1 MRARTDQK
9 MPTEDSGSAYS
20 GSAYSGSGDPRRTI
34 ELLWG
39 VERRRRG
46 PRPSLSGE
54 QIVTSAIGLAD
65 RDGLGGLSMRRL
77 AEELGITA
85 MSLYG
90 YVPSKAELLDVMADR
105 AYGEITVTGSPGSPW
120 RIRLAELARQ
130 HFALLLAHPWLLQI
144 SASRPLLGPNLTAL
158 YDAELAAVDGLGLTD
173 IDMDLVVS
181 LLDDYVR
188 GAARGSA
195 EAAEAQARTGITD
208 QQWWETYGPLLAE
221 VLDPARYPTAVRV
234 GSAAGAEYGAA
245 HDPARSFGFG
255 LQRLIDGIET
265 FITTKSG

>member
-1 MRARTDQK
+1 
-9 MPTEDSGSAYS
+9 MPSE
-20 GSAYSGSGDPRRTI
+20 YSGSGDPRRTI

-39 VERRRRG
+39 VHRRRRG

-54 QIVTSAIGLAD
+54 QIVAKAIELAD

-77 AEELGITA
+77 ADELGITA

-105 AYGEITVTGSPGSPW
+105 AYGEIAFPGDTATTW
-120 RIRLAELARQ
+120 QTRLTALAQQ
-130 HFALLLAHPWLLQI
+130 HWALLVSHPWLLQI
-144 SASRPLLGPNLTAL
+144 AASRPLLGPHMTTL

-173 IDMDLVVS
+173 IDMDLIVS

-188 GAARGSA
+188 GVARGA
-195 EAAEAQARTGITD
+195 VEAAEAQARTGLPD
-208 QQWWETYGPLLAE
+208 QQWWEIYGPLLAD

-234 GSAAGAEYGAA
+234 GAAAGAEYGAA
-245 HDPARSFGFG
+245 HDPARSFRFG
-255 LQRLIDGIET
+255 LQRSIDGIEA
-265 FITTKSG
+265 FISTASP

>member
-1 MRARTDQK
+1 
-9 MPTEDSGSAYS
+9 MPSE
-20 GSAYSGSGDPRRTI
+20 YSGSGDPRRTI

-39 VERRRRG
+39 VQRRRRG
-46 PRPSLSGE
+46 PKPSMSGE
-54 QIVTSAIGLAD
+54 QIVATAIELAD

-105 AYGEITVTGSPGSPW
+105 AYGEIVAGGDAGTPW
-120 RIRLAELARQ
+120 QARLAALAEQ
-130 HFALLLAHPWLLQI
+130 HWSLLVSHPWLLQI
-144 SASRPLLGPNLTAL
+144 SASRPLLGPNMTAL

-173 IDMDLVVS
+173 IEMDLVVS

-188 GAARGSA
+188 GAARGAA
-195 EAAEAQARTGITD
+195 EAAEAQARTGMPD

-255 LQRLIDGIET
+255 LGRVIDGIEAFVRT
-265 FITTKSG
+265 VSP

>member
-1 MRARTDQK
+1 
-9 MPTEDSGSAYS
+9 MPGE
-20 GSAYSGSGDPRRTI
+20 YSGSGDPRRTI

-39 VERRRRG
+39 VRRHRRG

-54 QIVTSAIGLAD
+54 EIVAKAIELAD

-77 AEELGITA
+77 ADELGITA

-105 AYGEITVTGSPGSPW
+105 AYGEITARGDPAAPW
-120 RIRLAELARQ
+120 QSRLAVLAQQ
-130 HFALLLAHPWLLQI
+130 HWALLLSHPWLLHI
-144 SASRPLLGPNLTAL
+144 AASRPLLGPNVTAL

-173 IDMDLVVS
+173 IDLDLIVS

-188 GAARGSA
+188 GAARGAA
-195 EAAEAQARTGITD
+195 EAADAHARTGMSD
-208 QQWWETYGPLLAE
+208 QQWWEAYGPLLAE

-234 GSAAGAEYGAA
+234 GSAAGAEYGTA
-245 HDPARSFGFG
+245 HDPARSFRFG
-255 LQRLIDGIET
+255 LRRIIDGIDA
-265 FITTKSG
+265 FINTTTR